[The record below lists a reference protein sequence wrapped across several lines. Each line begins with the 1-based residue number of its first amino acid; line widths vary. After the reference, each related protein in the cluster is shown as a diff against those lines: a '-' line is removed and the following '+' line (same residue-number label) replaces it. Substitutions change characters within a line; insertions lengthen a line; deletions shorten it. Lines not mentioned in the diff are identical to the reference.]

1 MGFMAE
7 NEAPGSVK
15 LVMGEDLRHYI
26 GGQVA
31 FMGIVEAVDDQQN
44 MLRLMPVGGNQE
56 VNATLAY
63 ALEFGVRAGQP
74 LLIFGQLNNL
84 NSMVDAKIGSPADL
98 QDDPAPFND
107 DLFRKTV
114 NKISRFGSFYSTAPP
129 S

>member
-1 MGFMAE
+1 MGKHIYKTCLFKDKKKTIKKTFTSMGFMAE

-15 LVMGEDLRHYI
+15 LVMGEDLRHY
-26 GGQVA
+26 
-31 FMGIVEAVDDQQN
+31 VDDQQN
-44 MLRLMPVGGNQE
+44 MLRLIPVGGNQE

-107 DLFRKTV
+107 DLF
-114 NKISRFGSFYSTAPP
+114 
-129 S
+129 